1 MEWKMHRFIIVIL
14 LLSIIPPSQASLTDG
29 VNGGSLFFSCV
40 SDDECLLTPVATG
53 EETITGSVQANPLST
68 ETVALEFDMFPEQT
82 ELALLPDV
90 LDELVIDLRVQGDVL
105 GLYKP
110 QIDVRIIIGTS
121 VTNLES
127 DESTTPSGNVEP
139 YQWTNEPLNLD
150 QGRLLWPDEPVRIRV
165 TFTLDRPS
173 TWEFHLR
180 EASYIDLD
188 ITWSDNIAAKNVD
201 EPTSALQPKPTSLD
215 EVHRGAL
222 VDIEDDC
229 WSFSVQE
236 HEILRILIQW
246 EDVPLELQ
254 QSNGVHRLRTSN
266 GLQVATPE
274 VVTKSEDDTVLTTY
288 RWRAL
293 DPGDYIFCL
302 KGQTDRYQPY
312 VWSGLYAVES
322 SGPTDSSEF
331 SGKVV
336 YEANYF
342 DFSTG
347 IDIEL
352 EQHSGLILLPS
363 IIALIFFMMDIRRK
377 STSNM
382 TRFGVFL
389 PICFVLLMSGVVS
402 PLWAMADEVQDS
414 DEWNFDQLLEER
426 IQQLWDVSSPATPQ
440 ATMIEHVGATWGVRD
455 GEQLKLWLEIEE
467 AYQREDGKWQ
477 LIVADFDE
485 IRLDSLIFNQISEAR
500 QGSVTN
506 GLDEHIVQFSI
517 IATRALLLDLMML
530 ESLLVVDEEPTSS
543 IHHIDT
549 MMVDTSSFGST
560 TSPTWATRPVDI
572 DDSKWKRLQSSIY
585 PDRITVSLCDC
596 ALDLLDLQVTHSS
609 QFNENDS
616 PEFTALQQANGII
629 PYSVIVAITCIVL
642 GAIVI
647 QRESR
652 RRNAAK
658 KLAESFVGQA
668 SIWNS
673 FFTV

>member
-1 MEWKMHRFIIVIL
+1 MHRFIIVIL

-342 DFSTG
+342 TFSTG
-347 IDIEL
+347 IEIEL
-352 EQHSGLILLPS
+352 EPHSGLILLPS

-414 DEWNFDQLLEER
+414 DEWTFDQLLEER

-500 QGSVTN
+500 QGSMNN

-530 ESLLVVDEEPTSS
+530 EALLVVDEEPTSS

>member
-1 MEWKMHRFIIVIL
+1 MEWKMHRFIILIL
-14 LLSIIPPSQASLTDG
+14 LLSIIPPSKASLTDE

-90 LDELVIDLRVQGDVL
+90 LEELVIDLRVQGDVF

-127 DESTTPSGNVEP
+127 DESTTPNGNVEP

-188 ITWSDNIAAKNVD
+188 ITWSDNIEAKNVD

-342 DFSTG
+342 TFSTG
-347 IDIEL
+347 IETEL
-352 EQHSGLILLPS
+352 EPHSGLILLPS

-402 PLWAMADEVQDS
+402 PLWAMADEVQDP
-414 DEWNFDQLLEER
+414 DEWTFDQLLEER
-426 IQQLWDVSSPATPQ
+426 IQQLWDVSSPVTPQ

-500 QGSVTN
+500 QGSMTN

-530 ESLLVVDEEPTSS
+530 EALLVVDEEPTSS

-596 ALDLLDLQVTHSS
+596 ALDLLDLQVSYSS

-629 PYSVIVAITCIVL
+629 PYSAIVAIACIIL

-658 KLAESFVGQA
+658 KLAESFVGKA

>member
-1 MEWKMHRFIIVIL
+1 MHRFIIVIL

-121 VTNLES
+121 VTNIES

-347 IDIEL
+347 IETEL
-352 EQHSGLILLPS
+352 EPHSGLILLPS

-414 DEWNFDQLLEER
+414 DEWTFDQLLEER

-530 ESLLVVDEEPTSS
+530 EALLVVDEEPTSS

-629 PYSVIVAITCIVL
+629 PYSAIVAITCIIL

>member
-1 MEWKMHRFIIVIL
+1 MEWKMHRFIILIL
-14 LLSIIPPSQASLTDG
+14 LLSIIPPSKASLTDE

-90 LDELVIDLRVQGDVL
+90 LDELVIDLRVQGDVF

-127 DESTTPSGNVEP
+127 DESTTPNGNVEP

-188 ITWSDNIAAKNVD
+188 ITWSDNIEAKNVD

-342 DFSTG
+342 TFSTG
-347 IDIEL
+347 IETEL
-352 EQHSGLILLPS
+352 EPHSGLILLPS

-414 DEWNFDQLLEER
+414 DEWTFDQLLEER

-500 QGSVTN
+500 QGSMTN

-530 ESLLVVDEEPTSS
+530 EALLVVDEEPTSS

-596 ALDLLDLQVTHSS
+596 ALDLLDLQVSYSS

-629 PYSVIVAITCIVL
+629 PYSAIVAITCIIL

-658 KLAESFVGQA
+658 KLAESFVGKA

>member
-1 MEWKMHRFIIVIL
+1 MHRFIIVIL
-14 LLSIIPPSQASLTDG
+14 LLSIIPPSQASLTDEA
-29 VNGGSLFFSCV
+29 NGGTLFFSCV

-53 EETITGSVQANPLST
+53 EETITGSVQANPVST

-105 GLYKP
+105 GLYRP

-127 DESTTPSGNVEP
+127 DESTTPNGNVEP

-180 EASYIDLD
+180 EASSIDLD

-201 EPTSALQPKPTSLD
+201 EPTSALQPKPTSLE

-347 IDIEL
+347 IEIEL

-414 DEWNFDQLLEER
+414 DEWTFDQLLEER

-455 GEQLKLWLEIEE
+455 GEQLKLWLEIDE

-500 QGSVTN
+500 QGSITD

-517 IATRALLLDLMML
+517 MATRALLLDLMML
-530 ESLLVVDEEPTSS
+530 EALLVVDDEPTSS

-549 MMVDTSSFGST
+549 MMVDTSSYGST
-560 TSPTWATRPVDI
+560 TSPTWATRPADI

-596 ALDLLDLQVTHSS
+596 ALDLLDLQVTYSS

-629 PYSVIVAITCIVL
+629 PYSAIVAITCIIL

-658 KLAESFVGQA
+658 KLAESFVGKA

>member
-1 MEWKMHRFIIVIL
+1 MESKIYRFIIVIL

-29 VNGGSLFFSCV
+29 QNGGTLFFSCV

-53 EETITGSVQANPLST
+53 EETITGSVQANPVST

-105 GLYKP
+105 GLYRP

-127 DESTTPSGNVEP
+127 DESTTPNGNVEP

-180 EASYIDLD
+180 EASFIDLD

-229 WSFSVQE
+229 WSFNVQE

-266 GLQVATPE
+266 GLQVASPE

-293 DPGDYIFCL
+293 DPGDYVFCL

-312 VWSGLYAVES
+312 LWSGLYAVES

-347 IDIEL
+347 IETEIEP
-352 EQHSGLILLPS
+352 HSGLILLPS
-363 IIALIFFMMDIRRK
+363 IIALAFFMMDIKRK
-377 STSNM
+377 STSTG

-402 PLWAMADEVQDS
+402 PLWAMAEEVQNT
-414 DEWNFDQLLEER
+414 DEWTFDQLLEER
-426 IQQLWDVSSPATPQ
+426 VQQLWDVSSPATPQ

-455 GEQLKLWLEIEE
+455 GEQLQLWLEIEE

-477 LIVADFDE
+477 LIIADFDE
-485 IRLDSLIFNQISEAR
+485 IRLDRLIFNQISEAR
-500 QGSVTN
+500 QGTMTD

-517 IATRALLLDLMML
+517 IATRALLLDLMIL
-530 ESLLVVDEEPTSS
+530 EALLVVEEEPTSS

-572 DDSKWKRLQSSIY
+572 EDSKWKRLQSSIY

-596 ALDLLDLQVTHSS
+596 ALDLLDLQVTYSS

-629 PYSVIVAITCIVL
+629 PYSAIVAITCIIL
-642 GAIVI
+642 GAII
-647 QRESR
+647 MQRELR

-658 KLAESFVGQA
+658 KLAESFVGNA

>member
-347 IDIEL
+347 IETEL
-352 EQHSGLILLPS
+352 EPHSGLILLPS

-414 DEWNFDQLLEER
+414 DEWTFDQLLEER

-517 IATRALLLDLMML
+517 ISTRALLLDLMML
-530 ESLLVVDEEPTSS
+530 EALLVVDEEPTSS

-629 PYSVIVAITCIVL
+629 PYSAIVAITCIIL

>member
-1 MEWKMHRFIIVIL
+1 MHRFIIVIL

-347 IDIEL
+347 IETEL
-352 EQHSGLILLPS
+352 EPHSGLILLPS

-414 DEWNFDQLLEER
+414 DEWTFDQLLEER

-530 ESLLVVDEEPTSS
+530 EALLVVDEEPTSS

-629 PYSVIVAITCIVL
+629 PYSAIVAITCIIL

>member
-414 DEWNFDQLLEER
+414 DEWTFDQLLEER

-500 QGSVTN
+500 QGSMTN

-530 ESLLVVDEEPTSS
+530 EALLVVDEEPTSS

-629 PYSVIVAITCIVL
+629 PYSAIVAITCIIL

>member
-1 MEWKMHRFIIVIL
+1 MEWKMHRFIILIL
-14 LLSIIPPSQASLTDG
+14 LLSIIPPSKASLTDE

-90 LDELVIDLRVQGDVL
+90 LEELVIDLRVQGDVF

-127 DESTTPSGNVEP
+127 DESTTPNGNVEP

-188 ITWSDNIAAKNVD
+188 ITWSDNIEAKNVD

-342 DFSTG
+342 TFSTG
-347 IDIEL
+347 IETEL
-352 EQHSGLILLPS
+352 EPHSGLILLPS

-414 DEWNFDQLLEER
+414 DEWTFDQLLEER
-426 IQQLWDVSSPATPQ
+426 IQQLWDVSSPVTPQ

-500 QGSVTN
+500 QGSMTN

-530 ESLLVVDEEPTSS
+530 EALLVVDEEPTSS

-596 ALDLLDLQVTHSS
+596 ALDLLDLQVSYSS

-629 PYSVIVAITCIVL
+629 PYSTIVAITCIIL

-658 KLAESFVGQA
+658 KLAESFVGKA

>member
-1 MEWKMHRFIIVIL
+1 MHRFIIVIL
-14 LLSIIPPSQASLTDG
+14 LLSIIPPSQASLTDE
-29 VNGGSLFFSCV
+29 VNGGTLFFSCV

-53 EETITGSVQANPLST
+53 EETITGSVQANPVST

-105 GLYKP
+105 GLYRP

-127 DESTTPSGNVEP
+127 DESTTPNGNVEP

-180 EASYIDLD
+180 EASSIDLD

-201 EPTSALQPKPTSLD
+201 EPTSALQPKPTSLE

-347 IDIEL
+347 IEIEL

-382 TRFGVFL
+382 TRFGAFL

-414 DEWNFDQLLEER
+414 DEWTFDQLLEER

-455 GEQLKLWLEIEE
+455 GEQLKLWLEIDE

-500 QGSVTN
+500 QGSITD

-517 IATRALLLDLMML
+517 MATRALLLDLMML
-530 ESLLVVDEEPTSS
+530 EALLVVDDEPTSS

-549 MMVDTSSFGST
+549 MMVDTSSYGST
-560 TSPTWATRPVDI
+560 TSPTWATRPADI

-596 ALDLLDLQVTHSS
+596 ALDLLDLQVTYSS

-629 PYSVIVAITCIVL
+629 PYSAIVAITCIIL

>member
-90 LDELVIDLRVQGDVL
+90 LDDLVIDLRVQGDVL

-342 DFSTG
+342 TFSTG
-347 IDIEL
+347 IEIEL
-352 EQHSGLILLPS
+352 EPHSGLILLPS

-414 DEWNFDQLLEER
+414 DEWTFDQLLEER

-530 ESLLVVDEEPTSS
+530 EALLVVDEEPTSS

-629 PYSVIVAITCIVL
+629 PYSPIVAITCIIL

>member
-347 IDIEL
+347 IETEL
-352 EQHSGLILLPS
+352 EPHSGLILLPS

-414 DEWNFDQLLEER
+414 DEWTFDQLLEER

-530 ESLLVVDEEPTSS
+530 EALLVVDEEPTSS

>member
-1 MEWKMHRFIIVIL
+1 MESKIHRFIIVIL

-29 VNGGSLFFSCV
+29 QNGGTLFFSCV

-53 EETITGSVQANPLST
+53 EETITGSVQANPVST

-105 GLYKP
+105 GLYRP

-127 DESTTPSGNVEP
+127 DESTTPNGNVEP

-180 EASYIDLD
+180 EASFIDLD

-229 WSFSVQE
+229 WSFNVQE

-266 GLQVATPE
+266 GLQVASPE

-293 DPGDYIFCL
+293 DPGDYVFCL

-312 VWSGLYAVES
+312 LWSGLYAVES

-347 IDIEL
+347 IETEL
-352 EQHSGLILLPS
+352 EPHSGLILLPS
-363 IIALIFFMMDIRRK
+363 IIALAFFMMDIKRK
-377 STSNM
+377 STSTG

-402 PLWAMADEVQDS
+402 PLWAMAEEVQET
-414 DEWNFDQLLEER
+414 DEWTFDQLLEER
-426 IQQLWDVSSPATPQ
+426 VQQLWDVSSPATPQ

-455 GEQLKLWLEIEE
+455 GEQLQLWLEIEE

-477 LIVADFDE
+477 LIIADFDE
-485 IRLDSLIFNQISEAR
+485 IRLDRLIFNQISEAR
-500 QGSVTN
+500 QGTMTD

-517 IATRALLLDLMML
+517 IATRALLLDLMIL
-530 ESLLVVDEEPTSS
+530 EALLVVDEEPTSS

-572 DDSKWKRLQSSIY
+572 EDSKWKRLQSSIY

-596 ALDLLDLQVTHSS
+596 ALDLLDLQVTYSS

-616 PEFTALQQANGII
+616 QIGRAH
-629 PYSVIVAITCIVL
+629 V
-642 GAIVI
+642 
-647 QRESR
+647 
-652 RRNAAK
+652 
-658 KLAESFVGQA
+658 
-668 SIWNS
+668 
-673 FFTV
+673 

>member
-90 LDELVIDLRVQGDVL
+90 LDDLVIDLRVQGDVL

-274 VVTKSEDDTVLTTY
+274 VVTKLEDDTVLTTY

-347 IDIEL
+347 IETEL
-352 EQHSGLILLPS
+352 EPHSGLILLPS

-414 DEWNFDQLLEER
+414 DEWTFDQLLEER

-500 QGSVTN
+500 QGAMTN

-530 ESLLVVDEEPTSS
+530 EALLVVDEEPTSS

-629 PYSVIVAITCIVL
+629 PYSAIVAITCIIL

>member
-1 MEWKMHRFIIVIL
+1 MHRFIILIL
-14 LLSIIPPSQASLTDG
+14 LLSIIPPSKASLTDE

-90 LDELVIDLRVQGDVL
+90 LDELVIDLRVQGDVF

-127 DESTTPSGNVEP
+127 DESTTPNGNVEP

-188 ITWSDNIAAKNVD
+188 ITWSDNIEAKNVD

-342 DFSTG
+342 TFSTG
-347 IDIEL
+347 IETEL
-352 EQHSGLILLPS
+352 EPHSGLILLPS

-414 DEWNFDQLLEER
+414 DEWTFDQLLEER

-500 QGSVTN
+500 QGSMTN

-530 ESLLVVDEEPTSS
+530 EALLVVDEEPTSS

-596 ALDLLDLQVTHSS
+596 ALDLLDLQVSYSS

-629 PYSVIVAITCIVL
+629 PYSAIVAITCIIL

-658 KLAESFVGQA
+658 KLAESFVGKA

>member
-347 IDIEL
+347 IETEL
-352 EQHSGLILLPS
+352 EPHSGLILLPS

-414 DEWNFDQLLEER
+414 DEWTFDQLLEER

-500 QGSVTN
+500 QGSMTN

-530 ESLLVVDEEPTSS
+530 EALLVVDEEPTSS

-629 PYSVIVAITCIVL
+629 PYSAIVAITCIIL

>member
-1 MEWKMHRFIIVIL
+1 MEWKMHRFIILIL

-90 LDELVIDLRVQGDVL
+90 LDELVIDLRVQGDVF

-127 DESTTPSGNVEP
+127 DESTTPNGNVEP

-222 VDIEDDC
+222 VGIEDDC

-274 VVTKSEDDTVLTTY
+274 VVTKSEDDTVVTTY

-342 DFSTG
+342 TFSTG
-347 IDIEL
+347 IEIEL
-352 EQHSGLILLPS
+352 EPHSGLILLPS

-377 STSNM
+377 STSSM

-414 DEWNFDQLLEER
+414 DEWTFDQLLEER

-477 LIVADFDE
+477 LIVADFEE

-500 QGSVTN
+500 QGSMTN

-530 ESLLVVDEEPTSS
+530 EALLVVDEEPTSS

-596 ALDLLDLQVTHSS
+596 ALDLLDLQVTYSS

-629 PYSVIVAITCIVL
+629 PYSAIVAITCIIL
-642 GAIVI
+642 GAVVI

-658 KLAESFVGQA
+658 KLAESFVGKA

>member
-127 DESTTPSGNVEP
+127 DGSTTPNGNVEP

-188 ITWSDNIAAKNVD
+188 ITWSDNIASKNVD

-347 IDIEL
+347 IETEL
-352 EQHSGLILLPS
+352 EPHSGLILLPS
-363 IIALIFFMMDIRRK
+363 IIALIFFMLDIRRK

-414 DEWNFDQLLEER
+414 DEWTFDQLLEER

-530 ESLLVVDEEPTSS
+530 EALLVVDEEPTSS

-596 ALDLLDLQVTHSS
+596 ALDLLDLQVTYSS

-629 PYSVIVAITCIVL
+629 PYSAIVAITCIIL

-658 KLAESFVGQA
+658 KLAESFVGHA

>member
-1 MEWKMHRFIIVIL
+1 MHRFIIVIL

-90 LDELVIDLRVQGDVL
+90 LDDLVIDLRVQGDVL

-347 IDIEL
+347 IETEL
-352 EQHSGLILLPS
+352 EPHSGLILLPS

-414 DEWNFDQLLEER
+414 DEWTFDQLLEER

-530 ESLLVVDEEPTSS
+530 EALLVVDEEPTSS

>member
-1 MEWKMHRFIIVIL
+1 MHRFIIVIL

-90 LDELVIDLRVQGDVL
+90 LNELVIDLRVQGDVL

-110 QIDVRIIIGTS
+110 QIDVRIIIGSS

-127 DESTTPSGNVEP
+127 DESTTPNGNVEP

-347 IDIEL
+347 IETEL
-352 EQHSGLILLPS
+352 EPHSGLILLPS

-414 DEWNFDQLLEER
+414 DEWTFDQLLEER

-530 ESLLVVDEEPTSS
+530 EALLVVDEEPTSS

-616 PEFTALQQANGII
+616 PEFTALQQADGFI
-629 PYSVIVAITCIVL
+629 PYSAIVAITCIIL

>member
-1 MEWKMHRFIIVIL
+1 MHRFIIVIL
-14 LLSIIPPSQASLTDG
+14 LLSIIPPSQASLTDE
-29 VNGGSLFFSCV
+29 VNGGTLFFSCV

-53 EETITGSVQANPLST
+53 EETITGSVQANPVST

-105 GLYKP
+105 GLYRP

-127 DESTTPSGNVEP
+127 DESTTPNGNDEP

-165 TFTLDRPS
+165 SFTLDRPS

-180 EASYIDLD
+180 EASSIDLD

-201 EPTSALQPKPTSLD
+201 EPTSALQPKPTSLE

-414 DEWNFDQLLEER
+414 DEWTFDQLLEER

-455 GEQLKLWLEIEE
+455 GEQLKLWLEIDE

-500 QGSVTN
+500 QGSITD

-517 IATRALLLDLMML
+517 MATRALLLDLMML
-530 ESLLVVDEEPTSS
+530 EALLVVDDEPTSS

-549 MMVDTSSFGST
+549 MMVDTSSYGST
-560 TSPTWATRPVDI
+560 TSPTWATRPADI

-596 ALDLLDLQVTHSS
+596 ALDLLDLQVTYSS

-629 PYSVIVAITCIVL
+629 PYSAIVAITCIIL

>member
-1 MEWKMHRFIIVIL
+1 MHRFIIVIL
-14 LLSIIPPSQASLTDG
+14 LLSIIPPSQASLTDEA
-29 VNGGSLFFSCV
+29 NGGTLFFSCV

-53 EETITGSVQANPLST
+53 EETITGSVQANPVST

-90 LDELVIDLRVQGDVL
+90 LNELVIDLRVQGDVL
-105 GLYKP
+105 GLYRP

-127 DESTTPSGNVEP
+127 DESTTPNGNVQP

-180 EASYIDLD
+180 EASSIDLD

-201 EPTSALQPKPTSLD
+201 EPTSALQPKPTSLE

-347 IDIEL
+347 IEIEL

-414 DEWNFDQLLEER
+414 DEWTFDQLLEER

-467 AYQREDGKWQ
+467 AYQREDVKWQ

-530 ESLLVVDEEPTSS
+530 EALLVVDEEPTSS

-560 TSPTWATRPVDI
+560 TVSYTHLTLPTKA
-572 DDSKWKRLQSSIY
+572 
-585 PDRITVSLCDC
+585 
-596 ALDLLDLQVTHSS
+596 
-609 QFNENDS
+609 
-616 PEFTALQQANGII
+616 
-629 PYSVIVAITCIVL
+629 
-642 GAIVI
+642 
-647 QRESR
+647 
-652 RRNAAK
+652 
-658 KLAESFVGQA
+658 
-668 SIWNS
+668 
-673 FFTV
+673 

>member
-347 IDIEL
+347 IEIEL
-352 EQHSGLILLPS
+352 EPHSGLILLPS

-414 DEWNFDQLLEER
+414 DEWTFDQLLEER

-629 PYSVIVAITCIVL
+629 PYSAIVAITCIIL

>member
-1 MEWKMHRFIIVIL
+1 MESKIHRFIIVIL

-29 VNGGSLFFSCV
+29 QNGGTLFFSCV

-53 EETITGSVQANPLST
+53 EETITGSVQANPVST

-105 GLYKP
+105 GLYRP

-127 DESTTPSGNVEP
+127 DESTTPDGNVEP

-180 EASYIDLD
+180 EASFIDLD
-188 ITWSDNIAAKNVD
+188 ITWSDNIAEKNVD

-229 WSFSVQE
+229 WSFNVQE

-266 GLQVATPE
+266 GLQVASPE

-293 DPGDYIFCL
+293 DPGDYVFCL

-312 VWSGLYAVES
+312 LWSGLYAVES

-347 IDIEL
+347 IETEL
-352 EQHSGLILLPS
+352 EPHSGLILLPS
-363 IIALIFFMMDIRRK
+363 IIALAFFMMDIKRK
-377 STSNM
+377 STSTG

-402 PLWAMADEVQDS
+402 PLWAMAEEVQDT
-414 DEWNFDQLLEER
+414 DEWTFDQLLEER
-426 IQQLWDVSSPATPQ
+426 VQQLWDVSSPATPQ

-455 GEQLKLWLEIEE
+455 GEQLQLWLEIEE

-477 LIVADFDE
+477 LIIADFDE
-485 IRLDSLIFNQISEAR
+485 IRLDRLIFNQISEAR
-500 QGSVTN
+500 QGTMTD

-517 IATRALLLDLMML
+517 IATRALLLDLMIL
-530 ESLLVVDEEPTSS
+530 EALLVVDEEPTSS

-572 DDSKWKRLQSSIY
+572 EDSKWKRLQSSIY

-596 ALDLLDLQVTHSS
+596 ALDLLDLQVTYSS

-629 PYSVIVAITCIVL
+629 PYSAIVAITCIIL
-642 GAIVI
+642 GAII
-647 QRESR
+647 MQRELR

-658 KLAESFVGQA
+658 KLAESFVGNA

>member
-1 MEWKMHRFIIVIL
+1 MHRFIIVIL

-347 IDIEL
+347 IETEL
-352 EQHSGLILLPS
+352 EPHSGLILLPS

-414 DEWNFDQLLEER
+414 DEWTFDQLLEER

-530 ESLLVVDEEPTSS
+530 EALLVVDEEPTSS

>member
-14 LLSIIPPSQASLTDG
+14 LLSIIPPSQASLTDE
-29 VNGGSLFFSCV
+29 VNGGTLFFSCV

-53 EETITGSVQANPLST
+53 EETITGSVQANPVST

-105 GLYKP
+105 GLYRP

-127 DESTTPSGNVEP
+127 DESTTPNGNVEP

-180 EASYIDLD
+180 EASSIDLD

-201 EPTSALQPKPTSLD
+201 EPTSALQPKPTSLE

-414 DEWNFDQLLEER
+414 DEWTFDQLLEER

-455 GEQLKLWLEIEE
+455 GEQLKLWLEIDE

-500 QGSVTN
+500 QGSITD

-517 IATRALLLDLMML
+517 MATRALLLDLMML
-530 ESLLVVDEEPTSS
+530 EALLVVDDEPTSS

-549 MMVDTSSFGST
+549 MMVDTSSYGST
-560 TSPTWATRPVDI
+560 TSPTWATRPADI

-596 ALDLLDLQVTHSS
+596 ALDLLDLQVTYSS

-629 PYSVIVAITCIVL
+629 PYSAIVAITCIIL

>member
-1 MEWKMHRFIIVIL
+1 MEWKMHRFIILIL
-14 LLSIIPPSQASLTDG
+14 LLSIIPPSKASLTDE

-90 LDELVIDLRVQGDVL
+90 LEELVIDLRVQGDVF

-127 DESTTPSGNVEP
+127 DESTTPNGNVEP

-188 ITWSDNIAAKNVD
+188 ITWSDNIEAKNVD

-342 DFSTG
+342 TFSTG
-347 IDIEL
+347 IETEL
-352 EQHSGLILLPS
+352 EPHSGLILLPS

-402 PLWAMADEVQDS
+402 PLWAMADEVQDP
-414 DEWNFDQLLEER
+414 DEWTFDQLLEER

-500 QGSVTN
+500 QGSMTN

-530 ESLLVVDEEPTSS
+530 EALLVVDEEPTSS

-596 ALDLLDLQVTHSS
+596 ALDLLDLQVSYSS

-629 PYSVIVAITCIVL
+629 PYSAIVAIACIIL

-658 KLAESFVGQA
+658 KLAESFVGKA